1 MIFLGGESTMFCIVP
16 KVIFSY
22 FHGKKLEIKI
32 YLVAEIKI
40 ARDIKINVS
49 GKILEWVFILSK

>member
-1 MIFLGGESTMFCIVP
+1 
-16 KVIFSY
+16 
-22 FHGKKLEIKI
+22 LEIKI

>member
-49 GKILEWVFILSK
+49 GKILE